1 MRVSAFRQQSRVSCF
16 DGHFY
21 FIMSKQDE
29 VNRMR
34 NTVSRRNRNGFKS
47 TLMHVFL
54 KAGQIFIALVRV
66 HVFYLCNVLQI
77 YMTVTERD
85 FDVGCLCC
93 QAINRWGWGKMSKSL
108 NMGLAAGIFSFHLLV
123 YSLFTEQQNQLWDQN
138 VFSVYPLFQKKIKK

>member
-34 NTVSRRNRNGFKS
+34 NTVSRKNRNGFKS

-54 KAGQIFIALVRV
+54 KAGQIFIALVHV
-66 HVFYLCNVLQI
+66 HVFYLCSVLQI
-77 YMTVTERD
+77 YMT
-85 FDVGCLCC
+85 
-93 QAINRWGWGKMSKSL
+93 INRWGQGKNEYVSKHGSCCRYFL
-108 NMGLAAGIFSFHLLV
+108 IPLAFFFSFHRTAELALGSECV
-123 YSLFTEQQNQLWDQN
+123 FCLFSTE
-138 VFSVYPLFQKKIKK
+138 KKKNK